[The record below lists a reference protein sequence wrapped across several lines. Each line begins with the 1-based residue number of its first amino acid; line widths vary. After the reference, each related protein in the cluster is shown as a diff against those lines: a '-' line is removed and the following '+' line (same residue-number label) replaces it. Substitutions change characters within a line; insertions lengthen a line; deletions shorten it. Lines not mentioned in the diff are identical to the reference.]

1 MDQRTTLSLEFVERQ
16 RNRLEA
22 LRDQL
27 RGEEEQAVAAQQSF
41 QQAYGSEAHE
51 FEDEGLRRGVERIR
65 SRQAFPTWTPLICQ
79 APSFVLAR
87 RKRLHPYIRPHGS
100 ALGRGP

>member
-1 MDQRTTLSLEFVERQ
+1 MDQRTTLSLEFVKRQ

-51 FEDEGLRRGVERIR
+51 FEDEGQSLAKEEIRQGLRRGVERIR
-65 SRQAFPTWTPLICQ
+65 SRQAF
-79 APSFVLAR
+79 S
-87 RKRLHPYIRPHGS
+87 
-100 ALGRGP
+100 